1 MDYWL
6 SKAIECLPEL
16 EDIVTEPQPQR
27 ITGPM
32 SLWIE
37 IYLKLID
44 AYDVV
49 PINEDLIR
57 RIYGFADWCLKQPGT
72 SDVETDVLTAVAVA
86 FIENL
91 PLDKRITGDLHRW
104 MSIETFKGFEN
115 LFRYDLS
122 DEEYRQFEENF
133 LNSRR
138 ATDPTPR
145 L

>member
-6 SKAIECLPEL
+6 TKAIECLPEL
-16 EDIVTEPQPQR
+16 EDIATEPQR
-27 ITGPM
+27 IISPT

-44 AYDVV
+44 AYEVV

-57 RIYGFADWCLKQPGT
+57 RIYDFADWCLMQPST
-72 SDVETDVLTAVAVA
+72 PDLETDVSSAVAIA
-86 FIENL
+86 FIEDL
-91 PLDKRITGDLHRW
+91 PLDKRISEDRHRW
-104 MSIETFKGFEN
+104 MSIESFKGFEH
-115 LFRYDLS
+115 LFRYHLS
-122 DEEYRQFEENF
+122 DEKYRQFEKDF

-138 ATDPTPR
+138 PTDPPPR